1 MARRQEVAESS
12 AAHRSAPAAPDLGD
26 AATRRRLSDPGLGAF
41 RKVAETLRLGVEEQC
56 TLLGAIPR
64 RTYHRWIGSGAG
76 ELARD
81 QLERISLTLGIFKAL
96 QILFPVAERR
106 DAWLRAANDD
116 APFGGRAPLAYLLEG
131 SQQHLYE
138 ARRYLDAWRGGW
150 P

>member
-1 MARRQEVAESS
+1 MARRELAE
-12 AAHRSAPAAPDLGD
+12 RSATHRGPDAPDLGD
-26 AATRRRLSDPGLGAF
+26 PPTRRRLSEPGLGAF
-41 RKVAETLRLGVEEQC
+41 RKVAEALRLTIEEQC
-56 TLLGAIPR
+56 TLLGAVPR
-64 RTYHRWIGSGAG
+64 RTFHRWIAGGAG

-106 DAWLRAANDD
+106 DAWLRAANGDQ
-116 APFGGRAPLAYLLEG
+116 PFGGQAPLAYLLEG
-131 SQQHLYE
+131 SQQHLWE

>member
-1 MARRQEVAESS
+1 MARRELAE
-12 AAHRSAPAAPDLGD
+12 RSATHRGPDAPDLGD
-26 AATRRRLSDPGLGAF
+26 AATRRRLSEPGLGAF
-41 RKVAETLRLGVEEQC
+41 RKVAEALRLTIEEQC

-64 RTYHRWIGSGAG
+64 RTFHRWIAGGAG

-106 DAWLRAANDD
+106 DAWLRAANGDQ
-116 APFGGRAPLAYLLEG
+116 PFGGQAPLAYLLEG
-131 SQQHLYE
+131 SQQHLWE